1 MRITALILQA
11 FIVGLIIGG
20 FYGDALGLG
29 NSGTKSRTIETLEAT
44 VATQTKTLVT
54 KDATLA
60 DLTERLEAEIALVA
74 ELRKGNEIRDGI
86 IAELTEAN
94 EARAAIVATQRETI
108 AILQTRVR
116 EADPPAIPFEFD
128 P

>member
-20 FYGDALGLG
+20 FYGDVLGLG

-44 VATQTKTLVT
+44 VATQ
-54 KDATLA
+54 
-60 DLTERLEAEIALVA
+60 
-74 ELRKGNEIRDGI
+74 
-86 IAELTEAN
+86 
-94 EARAAIVATQRETI
+94 RETI

-116 EADPPAIPFEFD
+116 DADPPAIPFEFEA
-128 P
+128 PE